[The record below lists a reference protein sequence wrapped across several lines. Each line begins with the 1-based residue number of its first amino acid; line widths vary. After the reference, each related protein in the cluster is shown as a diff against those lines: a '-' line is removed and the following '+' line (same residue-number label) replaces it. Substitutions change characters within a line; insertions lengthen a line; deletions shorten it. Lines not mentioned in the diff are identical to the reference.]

1 MTCAPARRFPA
12 RGRRRRGRDPGMHLE
27 TMMTKLK
34 LRMDELRVESFPVT
48 AHAAE
53 AHGTVQAHEAA
64 APTMPIE
71 YCFRSLF
78 PTCGIQC

>member
-1 MTCAPARRFPA
+1 M
-12 RGRRRRGRDPGMHLE
+12 E
-27 TMMTKLK
+27 KIKLNV
-34 LRMDELRVESFPVT
+34 EALRVESFAVT
-48 AHAAE
+48 AAAAGE
-53 AHGTVQAHEAA
+53 RGTVRAHEAA

>member
-1 MTCAPARRFPA
+1 
-12 RGRRRRGRDPGMHLE
+12 MHLE

-34 LRMDELRVESFPVT
+34 LRMDELRVESFPVEVR
-48 AHAAE
+48 AAE
-53 AHGTVQAHEAA
+53 ARGTVRAHEA
-64 APTMPIE
+64 APTMPVE